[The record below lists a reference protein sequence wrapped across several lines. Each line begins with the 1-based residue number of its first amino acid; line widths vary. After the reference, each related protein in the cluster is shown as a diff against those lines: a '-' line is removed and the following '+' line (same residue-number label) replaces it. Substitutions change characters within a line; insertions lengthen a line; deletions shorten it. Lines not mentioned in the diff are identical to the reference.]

1 LIRKALEL
9 VRRHLP
15 PVEAETGAV
24 RSAPSLTPATGS
36 AGHDGSW
43 LKWIPVLLALV
54 FLVSFQIDH
63 DGLARMLSVSGLI
76 GYGTNWLA
84 ITMLFRPRR
93 KRPLLGWGLIPA
105 NKERIAMSLAGAVSR
120 NLVNPDLIR
129 KRLVD
134 SRILSNYLDRLA
146 DQTTGIL
153 RSGAFRSDLDRLI
166 MNEIREWVGSEQIRT
181 QAAEA
186 LADALEQAT
195 SASRLEHI
203 AFKTYR
209 KMRGDTFRTMIDHA
223 MRSIPDQVEP
233 HLVHLHRWLDSI
245 PEETRRHA
253 DDIETHILDSL
264 HRVLSDMDL
273 SALIRDTVR
282 AYDESRLEL
291 LIQEAT
297 SEQLKTIQ
305 YLGAILGT
313 FGGFLIWKPLVAL
326 PAFVALAGMVWI
338 LDRVMDRKT
347 TARAGPGGPNLPMTK
362 RP

>member
-1 LIRKALEL
+1 LIRQALDL

-15 PVEAETGAV
+15 ASDPVTGGV
-24 RSAPSLTPATGS
+24 RIPATLPPS
-36 AGHDGSW
+36 AGTIRPSGSW
-43 LKWIPVLLALV
+43 MKWSPVLLSAL
-54 FLVSFQIDH
+54 FMFSFRYDY
-63 DGLARMLSVSGLI
+63 DGLVRILSVSGLI

-84 ITMLFRPRR
+84 ITMLFRPRK

-134 SRILSNYLDRLA
+134 SKILTTYLDSLA

-153 RSGAFRSDLDRLI
+153 RSSAFRSDLDRLI
-166 MNEIREWVGSEQIRT
+166 LDEIRTWVGSEQIRR

-186 LADALEQAT
+186 LADALEDAT
-195 SASRLEHI
+195 STSRLEHI

-209 KMRGDTFRTMIDHA
+209 KVRGDTFMDMIDHA
-223 MRSIPDQVEP
+223 MRTIPDHVEP
-233 HLVHLHRWLDSI
+233 HLIHLHRWLDSI
-245 PEETRRHA
+245 PEETRRHSG
-253 DDIETHILDSL
+253 DIEAHILDSL

-282 AYDESRLEL
+282 AYDESRLEH
-291 LIQEAT
+291 LIQDAT
-297 SEQLKTIQ
+297 SDQLKTIQ

-313 FGGFLIWKPLVAL
+313 LGGFLIWKPLWAIPVFAGL
-326 PAFVALAGMVWI
+326 AAFVWG
-338 LDRVMDRKT
+338 LDRVMGRKT
-347 TARAGPGGPNLPMTK
+347 TARAEPVGSSPPTSK